1 VLSLAHVSTLYRY
14 AVLAKALKLRIPDL
28 LALKTLSGL
37 NPFATPEQTIAFAIE
52 QTIAFVMVVDK
63 VKQSGFTV
71 AQLNYL
77 YRHLTAP
84 PANFAPQPTTLL
96 LLAKTLRDSLTQ
108 IAQDNTLAPDPTGDL
123 MRVKLALLFDSATVD
138 QTIRLINGSA
148 VYVAPLATLPSGI
161 VFPDLVKNKVT
172 YDQSVKV
179 LRFQGA
185 MTTAEQ
191 SALLGA
197 SADQAYQTAVNNLFQ
212 QPLTFIQNTLSGFL
226 DVMEGQNALVQNT
239 SSLDQALKQ
248 DATAIASKFTY
259 LLGKLLPYL
268 ITRLS
273 HALAKQTIA
282 DALKLDG
289 GMAQLLLESQ
299 MGQNQAPIAAL
310 LALATPGLTASYF
323 TSNDLTGEPTARTD
337 PAVAFDGSDTTPD
350 KMIPAATQSARWTG
364 MLLAP
369 NNGDFTFTVR
379 ADGTA
384 HLWLG
389 DDPCLTFDSAT
400 NECISPP
407 VPLKA
412 GQLYDLRLEVTAIT
426 APTPPHS
433 TIVELCWQSATVP
446 KAIIPATNLYPGAEF
461 DAFAKTFTRLQKAAL
476 IINNLKLTVDEV
488 AYLSTPSS
496 GFGFDLNALPLSR
509 DPGSEEQIDQA
520 VPALFAGW
528 QRVNEPVRLRN
539 SLPQGEISLVDV
551 FAAASLDDARAKL
564 AQATGWDP
572 QIIAALTGTD
582 GFNLSQADFKNE
594 IALLQLQD
602 SVRLI
607 KRLGV
612 SPQQLFAWA
621 DLGSGRPLDQK
632 FTRDAD
638 NAQDIKKAVK
648 AKYDEATW
656 LAIAKPLNDKLRES
670 QRDALVAYLL
680 PRMNLTDANE
690 LFEFFLIDPQ
700 MSACMETSRIKQAI
714 SSVQLFVQRCLM
726 NLENDVSPSA
736 IVAEQWE
743 WRKHYRVWEANRK
756 VFLWPENWTESE
768 LRDDKS
774 PFCKEL
780 ESELLQND
788 LTTDT
793 AETAFLNYLEKLDQ
807 VARLEVVGMYC
818 QLTFRANDR
827 EKIRIE
833 ISSWDEPKDHSN
845 PRTRRRYTGHHRA
858 AQEDARGR
866 IVGPPLPD

>member
-1 VLSLAHVSTLYRY
+1 MKKWNDWLADVVEFLQRTGIAYTDLVELLMTRFINPQQRILLYAPDSKCDLSVTRLQHLDGTLLGDAELGNMHRFIRLWRKLGWSIADLDRALTALTATDINDVVLHQLAHIKQLQDDLKISSLQVLLSLWAPIDTYGNDSLYKKLFLSKAALHIDAVFQVQADGAVLSDTRQTIAGHIPALLAALRVSETDLAAIRSDAGLDADTAVLSLAHVSTLYRY

-310 LALATPGLTASYF
+310 LALATPGLTCHS
-323 TSNDLTGEPTARTD
+323 
-337 PAVAFDGSDTTPD
+337 
-350 KMIPAATQSARWTG
+350 
-364 MLLAP
+364 
-369 NNGDFTFTVR
+369 R
-379 ADGTA
+379 ADG
-384 HLWLG
+384 
-389 DDPCLTFDSAT
+389 
-400 NECISPP
+400 
-407 VPLKA
+407 
-412 GQLYDLRLEVTAIT
+412 
-426 APTPPHS
+426 
-433 TIVELCWQSATVP
+433 
-446 KAIIPATNLYPGAEF
+446 
-461 DAFAKTFTRLQKAAL
+461 
-476 IINNLKLTVDEV
+476 
-488 AYLSTPSS
+488 
-496 GFGFDLNALPLSR
+496 
-509 DPGSEEQIDQA
+509 
-520 VPALFAGW
+520 
-528 QRVNEPVRLRN
+528 
-539 SLPQGEISLVDV
+539 
-551 FAAASLDDARAKL
+551 
-564 AQATGWDP
+564 
-572 QIIAALTGTD
+572 
-582 GFNLSQADFKNE
+582 
-594 IALLQLQD
+594 
-602 SVRLI
+602 
-607 KRLGV
+607 
-612 SPQQLFAWA
+612 
-621 DLGSGRPLDQK
+621 
-632 FTRDAD
+632 
-638 NAQDIKKAVK
+638 
-648 AKYDEATW
+648 
-656 LAIAKPLNDKLRES
+656 
-670 QRDALVAYLL
+670 
-680 PRMNLTDANE
+680 
-690 LFEFFLIDPQ
+690 
-700 MSACMETSRIKQAI
+700 
-714 SSVQLFVQRCLM
+714 
-726 NLENDVSPSA
+726 
-736 IVAEQWE
+736 
-743 WRKHYRVWEANRK
+743 
-756 VFLWPENWTESE
+756 
-768 LRDDKS
+768 
-774 PFCKEL
+774 
-780 ESELLQND
+780 ELLH
-788 LTTDT
+788 L
-793 AETAFLNYLEKLDQ
+793 
-807 VARLEVVGMYC
+807 
-818 QLTFRANDR
+818 
-827 EKIRIE
+827 
-833 ISSWDEPKDHSN
+833 
-845 PRTRRRYTGHHRA
+845 
-858 AQEDARGR
+858 
-866 IVGPPLPD
+866 